1 VCKYIFVRVGR
12 FNIHVYISRNL
23 IAFVIE
29 IIKICSPLVVI
40 FSRMSDIYTMR
51 YAYNICYFIV
61 STIKKI
67 ADKANYYSYDNTYIS
82 DKPTTPTIFYVLCKT
97 TSAVVLWKS
106 EFNGGSTQEF
116 YVQHS
121 RKSQSSSSM
130 LSPSI
135 PDSGPT
141 SEMQYTVNSLVPET
155 IYIFQ
160 IIARNND
167 GDSSSTL
174 MTCTT
179 DQSMYVLI

>member
-1 VCKYIFVRVGR
+1 V
-12 FNIHVYISRNL
+12 
-23 IAFVIE
+23 FVIE
-29 IIKICSPLVVI
+29 IIKICSPLVI
-40 FSRMSDIYTMR
+40 FSRMSDIYTML

-135 PDSGPT
+135 PDSDPT

>member
-1 VCKYIFVRVGR
+1 V
-12 FNIHVYISRNL
+12 
-23 IAFVIE
+23 FVIE
-29 IIKICSPLVVI
+29 IIKICSPLVI
-40 FSRMSDIYTMR
+40 FSRMSDLHTML

-82 DKPTTPTIFYVLCKT
+82 NKPTNPTIFYVLCKT

-106 EFNGGSTQEF
+106 EFNGGSKQDF

-121 RKSQSSSSM
+121 RISQSSPSM
-130 LSPSI
+130 LSSSI
-135 PDSGPT
+135 PDSGST
-141 SEMQYTVNSLVPET
+141 SVLQYTVNSLVPDT

-160 IIARNND
+160 VIARNNE

-174 MTCTT
+174 LTCTT
-179 DQSMYVLI
+179 DQSMYVLIWISI